1 MNKQFFGILLKV
13 ALVVFLAVNLSCLCA
28 GNLKAASE
36 NIEYIEIEEET
47 ANGMV
52 TKKIPAVE
60 DPCTLK
66 GNAQEEA
73 KKYVEMGEKN
83 HWNFTNQ
90 IFEAKAIIKEINAKK
105 FDDLGH
111 LSTMVELSLY
121 NWACKNE
128 YTLHNTNNQGIYFF
142 KKDKSQGIFIG
153 LGGDGALR
161 KEGVGKGY
169 ADLETERFDRWNNP
183 ISFQVVITK
192 LPNDPNGKSSNEL
205 REEAQKILDDV
216 VNFSYE
222 WGLDYYTALIGEATK
237 KK

>member
-1 MNKQFFGILLKV
+1 MNKQFFEISFR
-13 ALVVFLAVNLSCLCA
+13 VVFVVLLAVTFSCLYA
-28 GNLKAASE
+28 ENVKATSE
-36 NIEYIEIEEET
+36 KMEYIEIEEET
-47 ANGMV
+47 VDGMV

-60 DPCTLK
+60 APCELK
-66 GNAQEEA
+66 GNAKEEA
-73 KKYVEMGEKN
+73 NKYVEMGKKN
-83 HWNFTNQ
+83 NWNFTNK
-90 IFEAKAIIKEINAKK
+90 ISKAKTIIKEINAKK

-128 YTLHNTNNQGIYFF
+128 YKLHNTNNQGIYFF

-153 LGGDGALR
+153 LGSDGALR

-169 ADLETERFDRWNNP
+169 ANLETERFDRWNNP

-192 LPNDPNGKSSNEL
+192 LPYDPNEKSSNEL
-205 REEAQKILDDV
+205 HGEAQEILDDI

-222 WGLDYYTALIGEATK
+222 WGLNYYTTFIDEAAK